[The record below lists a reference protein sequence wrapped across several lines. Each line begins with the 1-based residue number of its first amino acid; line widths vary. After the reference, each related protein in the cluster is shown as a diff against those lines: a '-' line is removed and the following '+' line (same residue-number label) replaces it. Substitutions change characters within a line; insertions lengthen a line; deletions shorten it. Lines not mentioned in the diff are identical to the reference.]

1 MLVHLFKL
9 ICVFVAFLSISFT
22 TGFANGQSFPTSED
36 AVEAELPF
44 WDYMQVAVLAEEGV
58 SLEVID
64 DFGAARV
71 SVFEHSVV
79 PDFGYFAYLVP
90 SANGNY
96 LRLVE
101 GDIVPWSDEIEF
113 HFHTLD
119 PYVLDAPEEI
129 SDDYTEQSTDGSRSF
144 RVAASASGTTNE
156 WVWWE
161 GTKGFVA
168 GLGQGVVN
176 IGNGLTDS
184 VIGIA
189 NIPATAVNAIAW
201 TEEQVGILDPGDSIR
216 VPYIPAPD
224 WSRDLVVPED
234 DFSHDASKF
243 IGASGV
249 EFLSGVWV
257 AKLAKADKAVD
268 AAKAVTPRGLVDDAV
283 QGSNPK
289 FWKDWTNFRG
299 NKVFQRDDLIDLALK
314 DSRGRTNLERMGKG
328 LAPLGPDGK
337 SINLHHLIQ
346 THDGAIAEV
355 TQTMH
360 QKYNKVLHINDNTV
374 PSGIDRDAFNTWR
387 RAYWK
392 NRAAGFLE

>member
-1 MLVHLFKL
+1 MFIHRFKL

-22 TGFANGQSFPTSED
+22 TGFANGQSFPTSGD

-64 DFGAARV
+64 DFAAARV
-71 SVFEHSVV
+71 SVFEHSEI

-90 SANGNY
+90 SSNGKY

-113 HFHTLD
+113 HLHTL
-119 PYVLDAPEEI
+119 APHTLEAPGEI
-129 SDDYTEQSTDGSRSF
+129 SDDYTGQSTNESRSLS
-144 RVAASASGTTNE
+144 VVASASGTTSG

-176 IGNGLTDS
+176 IGNGITDS
-184 VIGIA
+184 AIGIA

-201 TEEQVGILDPGDSIR
+201 TEEQIGILDPGDSIR

-224 WSRDLVVPED
+224 WSKDLVVPED
-234 DFSHDASKF
+234 DFLHDASKV

-249 EFLSGVWV
+249 ELLSGVWV

-268 AAKAVTPRGLVDDAV
+268 ATKGSGAGTEVVERWMSKAELKATKETGLMRGGREGKHYVTDSANSTAKRAR
-283 QGSNPK
+283 
-289 FWKDWTNFRG
+289 
-299 NKVFQRDDLIDLALK
+299 QRLALDRTPEVK
-314 DSRGRTNLERMGKG
+314 VRLEVPTGTFSSPSRVKPAYTMPGGGMERTATG
-328 LAPLGPDGK
+328 
-337 SINLHHLIQ
+337 SIP
-346 THDGAIAEV
+346 V
-355 TQTMH
+355 R
-360 QKYNKVLHINDNTV
+360 V
-374 PSGIDRDAFNTWR
+374 ID
-387 RAYWK
+387 
-392 NRAAGFLE
+392 